1 MKIALIGATGFVGN
15 HLLKEALHRNYDVT
29 AIVRDPSKL
38 TVNDKHLTV
47 VKGDVYNEEEL
58 AGLLKGHDAIV
69 SAFNSGW
76 QNPNIYGDFMKGSDA
91 INNAAKKAGIKRII
105 IVGGAGSL
113 YVAPGVQ
120 AVDTP
125 AFPAEWKQ
133 GALAARDALNNIKKE
148 NHLDWTFISP
158 AVNLHPGERTSSF
171 RIGHD
176 EPVTN
181 EKGESS
187 ISVEDLA
194 VALFDELEKGEFV
207 QKRFTVGY

>member
-1 MKIALIGATGFVGN
+1 MKIVLIGATGFVGS

-38 TVNDKHLTV
+38 AVNDKHLTI
-47 VKGDVYNEEEL
+47 VKGDVYNEDEL
-58 AGLLKGHDAIV
+58 TGLLEGYDVVV

-76 QNPNIYGDFMKGSDA
+76 QNPNIYNDFLKGSDA
-91 INNAAKKAGIKRII
+91 INNAAKKAGIRRII

-113 YVAPGVQ
+113 FVAPGVQ
-120 AVDTP
+120 AVDTD

-133 GALAARDALNNIKKE
+133 GALGARDALTNIQKDSS
-148 NHLDWTFISP
+148 LDWTFLSP
-158 AVNLHPGERTSSF
+158 PFNLHPGERTASF

-176 EPVTN
+176 EPIFN

-194 VALFDELEKGEFV
+194 VALFNELEKGEFI
-207 QKRFTVGY
+207 QRRFTVGY